1 MRARDRVRKVLIPV
15 VAVLAAGTTTAG
27 AAPAASTAAA
37 GRAPAAAVT
46 GRSGQE
52 PAVASSLQTAWRSVL
67 AKPGIRHALIGAYA
81 YDVTTGRTLASIHA
95 NWRLTPGSVTKLYAS
110 AASLADW
117 GNRFSLVTRVAQARP
132 GGPVYLLGAGAMF
145 STSLTKPG
153 GNAALERVA
162 RAVAARLR
170 HGASQVVGVST
181 LFSGWTAGPGW
192 DVSEVGVAGDPAV
205 SALTSSHDEVVVK
218 VAPGAHTGSPAVVSL
233 DPGDPSLAPPGVFR
247 VENRAVTGPPGARRT
262 IYVRWVAGTN
272 TIVISGAKPLGSQ
285 PGLNGLAIGNPSLYT
300 AALFQHYLA
309 RDGVRLDQPAT
320 TGALPGGT
328 RQVYAYRWPQALAR
342 YLQTQNGW
350 SVNQMAEDLYRLL
363 GVAAGGTGSPQDARA
378 ALAAYLA
385 RAGLPADRV
394 QVDGSGL
401 SALDEMSAAQ
411 VGGLL
416 AYVAHQRYF
425 RTFEHSL
432 IEIGRT
438 GHCTF
443 LCGIMAHTAAAGHVW
458 LKTGNLAN
466 QWNYAGYAHAKN
478 GDLIAFTLLFD
489 GLQGDNAFNQALGPI
504 DKMTVDA
511 ASWPDEPPAR
521 PTASVAGAPA
531 TGGGL
536 PPSVTALLPASVAS
550 AIGSGYTPGDVVS
563 ACVANVA
570 TGKVIAQT
578 SGQTELQGGL
588 LARLVTVATA
598 LRPGSRLRLRGP
610 EVRATG
616 KVAGGRVAG
625 NLVLDGRYD
634 PLLSRPQLA
643 QLAQALARRGI
654 RSVTGRLEY
663 VAGGRQPFG
672 SHSYGISNIPFST
685 PYEDVGA
692 SFSPPAGPLAVDQ
705 DQVTIAV
712 RGAAVPGRPAQVSI
726 GPAGAPVRVT
736 GSVTTMAAGASPA
749 GPAAVW
755 QPGPRAYRLSGSVS
769 VGESAS
775 VLVAP
780 PYPALVAA
788 DGLLAALRSAGITVS
803 GPPVALASAPGG
815 QRLASL
821 PAPSLAAAT
830 KLAMTDPSD
839 VTPFDLYLLLGP
851 KAGADV
857 SALAGRA
864 DQILDPSGNAADD
877 YLTAD
882 SISAMLAAIHP
893 DAAEAPLVDELNQP
907 WIVHLPERTTLT
919 GYTTGPHGQVLAY
932 TVIVNGQLYDPV
944 PDLPTRYQPLISH

>member
-1 MRARDRVRKVLIPV
+1 M
-15 VAVLAAGTTTAG
+15 
-27 AAPAASTAAA
+27 
-37 GRAPAAAVT
+37 
-46 GRSGQE
+46 
-52 PAVASSLQTAWRSVL
+52 ASSLQSAWRSVL
-67 AKPGIRHALIGAYA
+67 ARPGIKHALIGAYA

-117 GNRFSLVTRVAQARP
+117 GNRFSLVTRVAQTRP
-132 GGPVYLLGAGAMF
+132 GGPVYLVGAGGMF
-145 STSLTKPG
+145 SASLTKPG
-153 GNAALERVA
+153 GNTELERVA
-162 RAVAARLR
+162 KAVAARLR
-170 HGASQVVGVST
+170 HGASRVVGVST
-181 LFSGWTAGPGW
+181 LFSGWTSGPAW
-192 DVSEVGVAGDPAV
+192 DVSEVGPAGDPSV
-205 SALTSSHDEVVVK
+205 SALTSNHDEVAVK
-218 VAPGAHTGSPAVVSL
+218 IAPGTHAGSKAVVSL
-233 DPGDPSLAPPGVFR
+233 DPGDPSLVPPRFFR

-262 IYVRWVAGTN
+262 IYVRCLPGTN
-272 TIVISGAKPLGSQ
+272 TIVISGVKPLGSQ
-285 PGLNGLAIGNPSLYT
+285 PGLNGLALGNPSRYT
-300 AALFQHYLA
+300 AALFQYYLA
-309 RDGVRLDQPAT
+309 SDGVRLDQRAT
-320 TGALPGGT
+320 IGPLPGGT
-328 RQVYAYRWPQALAR
+328 HQVYAYRWPESLAR
-342 YLQTQNGW
+342 YLRSQNGW

-363 GVAAGGTGSPQDARA
+363 GVAVGGTGSPQDARA

-385 RAGLPADRV
+385 RAHLPQDRV

-416 AYVAHQRYF
+416 TYVAHQRYF
-425 RTFEHSL
+425 ATFEHSL
-432 IEIGRT
+432 IQIGRT

-443 LCGIMAHTAAAGHVW
+443 LCGIMGHTAAAGHVW

-478 GDLIAFTLLFD
+478 GDLIAFALLFD

-504 DKMTVDA
+504 DRMTVDA
-511 ASWPDEPPAR
+511 ASWPDEPRAR
-521 PTASVAGAPA
+521 PAAPA
-531 TGGGL
+531 AGGLAAGSGSL
-536 PPSVTALLPASVAS
+536 PPSVTALLPAGVAS
-550 AIGSGYTPGDVVS
+550 AVRSGYTSGDVVS
-563 ACVANVA
+563 ASVANVA
-570 TGKVIAQT
+570 TGKVIAQ
-578 SGQTELQGGL
+578 SNGQTELQGGL
-588 LARLVTVATA
+588 LARLVTAAIA
-598 LRPGSRLRLRGP
+598 LRHASRLPLRGP
-610 EVRATG
+610 VIRATG

-625 NLVLDGRYD
+625 NLVIDGRYD
-634 PLLSRPQLA
+634 PMFSSQELA
-643 QLAQALARRGI
+643 QLARSLARRGI
-654 RSVTGRLEY
+654 RSVSGRLEY

-712 RGAAVPGRPAQVSI
+712 HGAAVPGRPAQVSI
-726 GPAGAPVRVT
+726 DPAGSPVRVT
-736 GSVTTMAAGASPA
+736 GSVATVAAGSSPA

-769 VGESAS
+769 VGQSAS

-788 DGLLAALRSAGITVS
+788 DGLLAALRSAGIAVS
-803 GPPVALASAPGG
+803 GPPVAVASDPGG

-821 PAPSLAAAT
+821 PAPSLAAET
-830 KLAMTDPSD
+830 KLAMTDPSN

-851 KAGADV
+851 KAGDDV
-857 SALAGRA
+857 SALVGRA

-893 DAAEAPLVDELNQP
+893 DAAEAPLVGELNQP
-907 WIVHLPERTTLT
+907 WIVRLPERTTLT

-932 TVIVNGQLYDPV
+932 TVIINGQLYDPV
-944 PDLPTRYQPLISH
+944 PDLPSRYEPVISH